1 MDRLLSIDHL
11 NALIDRLWALAVT
24 FVPRLIIA
32 IVIVLAAMFLARKAA
47 RGLSAVMARAGHID
61 ATLRFV
67 VSEIIRYA
75 IIVLALIAALE
86 QVGIK
91 ATSLFAVLGAAG
103 LAIGLA
109 LQGTLSNI
117 AAGVMLLWLRPFRI
131 GDYIEVNNVPG
142 LGGTV
147 RQMGLFTCQLDAYD
161 GLYLFVPNAALWNVP
176 LRNFTRN
183 PNRLI
188 AWQLT
193 LPSSID
199 PQTAENA
206 LRKVAE
212 SDSRILK
219 DPPPIAFVDK
229 ITGDSHLLDF
239 RIWTEP
245 RYVGGLQRELPDR
258 LRQAVTAGIEQPP
271 AVQLARIIPP
281 DADPSRLADTG
292 VPAAPR
298 AAPHHRSFR

>member
-1 MDRLLSIDHL
+1 
-11 NALIDRLWALAVT
+11 
-24 FVPRLIIA
+24 
-32 IVIVLAAMFLARKAA
+32 
-47 RGLSAVMARAGHID
+47 
-61 ATLRFV
+61 
-67 VSEIIRYA
+67 
-75 IIVLALIAALE
+75 
-86 QVGIK
+86 
-91 ATSLFAVLGAAG
+91 
-103 LAIGLA
+103 
-109 LQGTLSNI
+109 
-117 AAGVMLLWLRPFRI
+117 
-131 GDYIEVNNVPG
+131 
-142 LGGTV
+142 
-147 RQMGLFTCQLDAYD
+147 MGLFTCQLDAYD